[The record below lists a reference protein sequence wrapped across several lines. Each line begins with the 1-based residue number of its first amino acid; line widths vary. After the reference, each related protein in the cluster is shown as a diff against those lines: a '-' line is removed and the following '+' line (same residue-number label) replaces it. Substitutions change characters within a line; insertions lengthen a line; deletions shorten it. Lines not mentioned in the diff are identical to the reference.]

1 METEHVPE
9 GIEAAALARG
19 ARAREAVWRAR
30 AARAPTPA
38 LRQHSLNLAD
48 DYAVY
53 AAELEQH
60 AAETAAAETEER
72 ESLIHRLARRVPL
85 ARH

>member
-53 AAELEQH
+53 AAELEEADYH
-60 AAETAAAETEER
+60 N
-72 ESLIHRLARRVPL
+72 ESHSSSMVRSTTSN
-85 ARH
+85 